1 MKKIIFDKTCAE
13 IASFTTADSEV
24 AEHHVMIHV
33 TDHRLPYSSQL
44 KAIDDTLTQLVHGQL
59 GGAKPVFKRYFLSD
73 AYNQSGEVLSLELDY
88 SDYALSVIQQSPLD
102 GTKIALWVYLQTHVE
117 TRALSSGLY
126 EVRHGRY
133 RHLWNASAHNL
144 AKNSE
149 YQTRL
154 LLNEYIMQLAQE
166 GCRLAD
172 NCIRT
177 WFFVNDVD
185 NNYPGVVK
193 ARNQVFFTQD
203 LTDDTHFIASTGIGG
218 RQADPKVLSQMDNY
232 AIDGL
237 QPGQVS
243 YLYAAHRL
251 NRTSDY
257 GVSFERGTRV
267 DYGDRRHVFISGTA
281 SINNKGEI
289 VHPGDV
295 AAQTRHMWGNVEAL
309 LGEAGCTY
317 DDVMQMIVYLRD
329 IADYDTVRQLYDE
342 RFPHTPRVIVLAPVC
357 RSGWLVEMECMAIRS
372 QAARQFPAY

>member
-44 KAIDDTLTQLVHGQL
+44 KAVDDTLTQLVHSQL

-117 TRALSSGLY
+117 TRALPSGLY

-317 DDVMQMIVYLRD
+317 DDVMLMIVYLRD

>member
-44 KAIDDTLTQLVHGQL
+44 KAVDDTLTQLVHGQL

-117 TRALSSGLY
+117 TRALPSGLY
-126 EVRHGRY
+126 EVRHGSY

-329 IADYDTVRQLYDE
+329 IADYDTVRELYDE

>member
-44 KAIDDTLTQLVHGQL
+44 KAVDDTLTQLVHGQL

-117 TRALSSGLY
+117 TRALPSGLY

-295 AAQTRHMWGNVEAL
+295 AAQTHHMWGNVEAL

-329 IADYDTVRQLYDE
+329 IADYDTVRELYDE

>member
-44 KAIDDTLTQLVHGQL
+44 KAVDDTLTQLVHSQL

-73 AYNQSGEVLSLELDY
+73 SYNQSGEVLSLELDY

-117 TRALSSGLY
+117 TRALPSGLY

-317 DDVMQMIVYLRD
+317 DDVMQMIIDLRD

>member
-44 KAIDDTLTQLVHGQL
+44 KAVDDTLTQLVHGQL

-117 TRALSSGLY
+117 TRALPSGLY

-329 IADYDTVRQLYDE
+329 IADYDTVRELYDE

>member
-44 KAIDDTLTQLVHGQL
+44 KAVDDTLTQLVHSQL

-117 TRALSSGLY
+117 TRALPSGLY

>member
-44 KAIDDTLTQLVHGQL
+44 KAVDDTLTQLVHSQL

-117 TRALSSGLY
+117 TRALPSGLY
-126 EVRHGRY
+126 EVRHGSY

>member
-1 MKKIIFDKTCAE
+1 MKEIIFDKTCAE

-44 KAIDDTLTQLVHGQL
+44 KAVDDTLTQLVHGQL

-73 AYNQSGEVLSLELDY
+73 AYNQSGEVLWLELDY

-117 TRALSSGLY
+117 TRALPSGLY
-126 EVRHGRY
+126 EVRHGSY

-257 GVSFERGTRV
+257 GVSFERGTCV

>member
-73 AYNQSGEVLSLELDY
+73 AYNQSGEVLWLELDY

-117 TRALSSGLY
+117 TRALPSGLY
-126 EVRHGRY
+126 EVRHGSY

>member
-44 KAIDDTLTQLVHGQL
+44 KAVDDTLTQLVHGQL

-117 TRALSSGLY
+117 TRALPSGLY

-309 LGEAGCTY
+309 LDEAGCTY

>member
-44 KAIDDTLTQLVHGQL
+44 KAVDDTLTQLVHGQL

-117 TRALSSGLY
+117 TRALPSGLY
-126 EVRHGRY
+126 EVRHGSY

-309 LGEAGCTY
+309 LGEADCTY

>member
-117 TRALSSGLY
+117 TRALPSGLY

-317 DDVMQMIVYLRD
+317 NDVMQMIVYLRD

>member
-44 KAIDDTLTQLVHGQL
+44 KAVDDTLTQLVHSQL
-59 GGAKPVFKRYFLSD
+59 GVAKPVFKRYFLSD

-117 TRALSSGLY
+117 TRALPSGLY
-126 EVRHGRY
+126 EVRHGSY

>member
-117 TRALSSGLY
+117 TRALPSGLY

-251 NRTSDY
+251 NRTRDY

>member
-1 MKKIIFDKTCAE
+1 MKEIIFDKTCAE

-73 AYNQSGEVLSLELDY
+73 AYNQSGEVLWLELDY

-117 TRALSSGLY
+117 TRALPSGLY
-126 EVRHGRY
+126 EVRHGSY

>member
-44 KAIDDTLTQLVHGQL
+44 KAVDDTLTQLVHGQL

-117 TRALSSGLY
+117 TRALPSGLY
-126 EVRHGRY
+126 EVRHGSY

-372 QAARQFPAY
+372 EAARQFPAY

>member
-24 AEHHVMIHV
+24 AEHHVMIPV

-44 KAIDDTLTQLVHGQL
+44 KAVDDTLTQLVHGQL

-117 TRALSSGLY
+117 TRALPSGLY

>member
-1 MKKIIFDKTCAE
+1 MKEIIFDKTCAE

-73 AYNQSGEVLSLELDY
+73 AYNQSGEVLWLELDY

-117 TRALSSGLY
+117 TRALPSGLY
-126 EVRHGRY
+126 EVRHGSY

-257 GVSFERGTRV
+257 GVSFERGTCV

>member
-44 KAIDDTLTQLVHGQL
+44 KAVDDTLTQLVHGQL
-59 GGAKPVFKRYFLSD
+59 SGAKPVFKRYFLSD

-117 TRALSSGLY
+117 TRALPSGLY

-251 NRTSDY
+251 NRTRDY

>member
-44 KAIDDTLTQLVHGQL
+44 KAVDDTLTQLVHGQL

-117 TRALSSGLY
+117 TRALPSGLY
-126 EVRHGRY
+126 EVRHGSY

-309 LGEAGCTY
+309 LDEAGCTY

>member
-44 KAIDDTLTQLVHGQL
+44 KAVDDTLTQLVHGQL

-117 TRALSSGLY
+117 TRALPSGLY
-126 EVRHGRY
+126 EVRHGSY

-317 DDVMQMIVYLRD
+317 DDVMLMIVYLRD

>member
-44 KAIDDTLTQLVHGQL
+44 KAVDDTLTQLVHGQL

-117 TRALSSGLY
+117 TRALPSGLY

-251 NRTSDY
+251 NRTRDY

>member
-44 KAIDDTLTQLVHGQL
+44 KAVDDTLTQLVHGQL

-117 TRALSSGLY
+117 TRALPSGLY
-126 EVRHGRY
+126 EVRHGSY

-251 NRTSDY
+251 NRTRDY

>member
-44 KAIDDTLTQLVHGQL
+44 KAVDDTLTQLVHGQL

-117 TRALSSGLY
+117 TRALPSGLY
-126 EVRHGRY
+126 EVRHGSY

>member
-44 KAIDDTLTQLVHGQL
+44 KAVDDTLTQLVHGQL
-59 GGAKPVFKRYFLSD
+59 SGAKPVFKRYFLSD

-117 TRALSSGLY
+117 TRALPSGLY

-372 QAARQFPAY
+372 EAARQFPAY

>member
-44 KAIDDTLTQLVHGQL
+44 KAVDDTLTQLVHGQL
-59 GGAKPVFKRYFLSD
+59 SGAKPVFKRYFLSD

-117 TRALSSGLY
+117 TRALPSGLY
-126 EVRHGRY
+126 EVRHGSY

-251 NRTSDY
+251 NRTRDY

>member
-44 KAIDDTLTQLVHGQL
+44 KAVDDTLTQLVHGQL
-59 GGAKPVFKRYFLSD
+59 SGAKPVFKRYFLSD

-117 TRALSSGLY
+117 TRALPSGLY

-295 AAQTRHMWGNVEAL
+295 AAQTHHMWGNVEAL

-329 IADYDTVRQLYDE
+329 IADYDTVRELYDE

>member
-13 IASFTTADSEV
+13 IASFTTADSDV

-44 KAIDDTLTQLVHGQL
+44 KAVDDTLTQLVHGQL
-59 GGAKPVFKRYFLSD
+59 SGAKPVFKRYFLSD

-117 TRALSSGLY
+117 TRALPSGLY

-372 QAARQFPAY
+372 EAARQFPAY